1 MISMVKAVLAVVL
14 TSVGLQIVAEKLDFS
29 VAHAESDSDI
39 DSVFGPDRPG
49 SNGHDF

>member
-29 VAHAESDSDI
+29 VAHAESDLED
-39 DSVFGPDRPG
+39 FLEGPG
-49 SNGHDF
+49 SNGV